1 MEAPMFEY
9 TITEE
14 CGAQCIVAKGRIDAL
29 SAPDVR
35 KGLDQLVLAGQR
47 VLIID
52 MTMVSYVSSAGLR
65 VFLAIQKQL
74 KKVEGEVIFLGMS
87 PQVLDVFK
95 MSGLT
100 TVFRTIE
107 AKNDLAALFDE
118 ECVAQLTTKTVI
130 NGLAVEYSEGV
141 KEKGSLFTIGSSEKL
156 AGSSYAKEDVASV
169 KAWGMQHGCGFGTV
183 GDDYEEY
190 KGLFGESLVAN
201 GNFFYYPAVKHPSV
215 DFVINAQR
223 NPAAEYRFLHG
234 FGFNGPY
241 LYTASFDC
249 RQEPTGLDSL
259 MSTLLTISGAS
270 AIGVVMVAE
279 SKGLWAMHLK
289 KVPLIEQRPENG
301 KPIFDP
307 ANFAEWVDF
316 PVEPAWMNHVVVA
329 VGIAVKDRRLVKPD
343 MAALIAEGDNCHIH
357 GCIFDGS
364 PLSKDTARFDE
375 EVLRVFNELACLK
388 VGHLMGGSRFGSGMA
403 AIVEL
408 EE

>member
-1 MEAPMFEY
+1 MFEY

-35 KGLDQLVLAGQR
+35 KALDGLVLSGQR

-74 KKVEGEVIFLGMS
+74 KKVEGEVIFFGMS

-118 ECVAQLTTKTVI
+118 ECVLQPVTKTVI
-130 NGLAVEYSEGV
+130 NELAVEYSEGIR
-141 KEKGSLFTIGSSEKL
+141 EKGSLFTIGSSDKL
-156 AGSSYAKEDVASV
+156 AGSSYTKEDVASV
-169 KAWGMQHGCGFGTV
+169 KAWGMQYGCGFGTV

-190 KGLFGESLVAN
+190 KGLFGESVVVN

-215 DFVINAQR
+215 DFLINAQR
-223 NPAAEYRFLHG
+223 NPATEYRFLHG

-241 LYTASFDC
+241 RYTVSFDC
-249 RQEPTGLDSL
+249 RKEPVGLDSL
-259 MSTLLTISGAS
+259 MNTCLTISGAS
-270 AIGVVMVAE
+270 VIGVVMVAE

-289 KVPLIEQRPENG
+289 RVPLAEQRPENDE
-301 KPIFDP
+301 PIFDP
-307 ANFAEWVDF
+307 VNFTEWVDF
-316 PVEPAWMNHVVVA
+316 PVEPAWMNQVVVA

-343 MAALIAEGDNCHIH
+343 VAALIAEGENCHIH
-357 GCIFDGS
+357 GAIFDAS
-364 PLSKDTARFDE
+364 PLSKDTTHFDE
-375 EVLRVFNELACLK
+375 EVLRVFNELTCQK
-388 VGHLMGGSRFGSGMA
+388 VGHLMAWSRFGSGMA
-403 AIVEL
+403 AIIEL